1 MQTLLADICKTD
13 ISIISIFLILFLFL
27 TLFLLLSLLLLL
39 LLCRFI
45 AFALAVINAE
55 IFFLGELQLA
65 AKGQE
70 DAFTVHV

>member
-1 MQTLLADICKTD
+1 MQTLLADICKID

-39 LLCRFI
+39 CRSI

>member
-1 MQTLLADICKTD
+1 MQTLLADICKID

-39 LLCRFI
+39 SCRFI

>member
-1 MQTLLADICKTD
+1 MQALLADICKID

-27 TLFLLLSLLLLL
+27 TLFLLLSLLL

>member
-1 MQTLLADICKTD
+1 MQALLADICKID

-39 LLCRFI
+39 LCRSI

>member
-1 MQTLLADICKTD
+1 MQTFLADICKID

-39 LLCRFI
+39 CRSI

>member
-27 TLFLLLSLLLLL
+27 TLFLLLSLLLL

>member
-1 MQTLLADICKTD
+1 MQTLLADICKID

-27 TLFLLLSLLLLL
+27 TLFLLLSLLLL

>member
-1 MQTLLADICKTD
+1 MQTLLADICKID
-13 ISIISIFLILFLFL
+13 ISIISMFLILFLFL

-39 LLCRFI
+39 CRSI

>member
-1 MQTLLADICKTD
+1 MQTLLADICKID

-39 LLCRFI
+39 LCRSI

>member
-1 MQTLLADICKTD
+1 MQTLLADICKID

-39 LLCRFI
+39 FCRFI

>member
-1 MQTLLADICKTD
+1 MQALLADICKID

-39 LLCRFI
+39 CRSI

>member
-1 MQTLLADICKTD
+1 MQALLADICKID

-39 LLCRFI
+39 CRSI
-45 AFALAVINAE
+45 AFALAVINTE

>member
-1 MQTLLADICKTD
+1 MQALLADICKID

-27 TLFLLLSLLLLL
+27 TLFLLLLLLL

-45 AFALAVINAE
+45 AFALAVLNAE

-70 DAFTVHV
+70 DVFTVHF

>member
-1 MQTLLADICKTD
+1 MQALLADICKID

-27 TLFLLLSLLLLL
+27 TLFLLLLLLLL

-45 AFALAVINAE
+45 AFALAVLNAE

-70 DAFTVHV
+70 DVFTVHF

>member
-1 MQTLLADICKTD
+1 MQTLLADICKID

-39 LLCRFI
+39 CRSI

-65 AKGQE
+65 AKCQE

>member
-1 MQTLLADICKTD
+1 MQTLLADICKID
-13 ISIISIFLILFLFL
+13 ISIISMFLILFLFL
-27 TLFLLLSLLLLL
+27 TLFLLLSLLL

>member
-1 MQTLLADICKTD
+1 MQTLLADICKID

-27 TLFLLLSLLLLL
+27 TLFLLLSLLL